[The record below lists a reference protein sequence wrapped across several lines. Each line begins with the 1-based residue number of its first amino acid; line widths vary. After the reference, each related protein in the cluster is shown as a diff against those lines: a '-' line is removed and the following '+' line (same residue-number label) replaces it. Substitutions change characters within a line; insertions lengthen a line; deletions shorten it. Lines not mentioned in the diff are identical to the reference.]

1 MSYNNDGGCCGGW
14 GGPFGGL
21 MGGFGGFGFDALILL
36 LFFGLMGGGMW
47 GGMGGW
53 GGFGGGAGMLGT
65 TSLAA
70 TETAALINQQNTADR
85 VAAANAKADAIA
97 GIVTANGT
105 KIETV
110 KDAVTNGFF
119 ANQTN
124 LCELGNNIAQ
134 QFSAAAMN
142 SMQNHNNLTSQL
154 TEMRFANQQC
164 CCDTKNLIQ
173 SSFCDLRHQMQ
184 SDKCDT
190 MQAMN
195 ANTAAIMARIDG
207 LERNAMQDKLAAAQ
221 EKIATLKAERDN
233 QNQTAQLAALIQAN
247 SCAPR
252 ACAPTPYGSCA
263 PYRSNC
269 EDPVCTLVNSLVTR
283 WANAQEIP
291 AVPAQAAG

>member
-1 MSYNNDGGCCGGW
+1 MSYNENNGGCCGGW

-21 MGGFGGFGFDALILL
+21 MGGFGFDALILL

-134 QFSAAAMN
+134 QFSAATMN
-142 SMQNHNNLTSQL
+142 GMQNHNNLTSQL

-195 ANTAAIMARIDG
+195 ANTAAIMARIDSI
-207 LERNAMQDKLAAAQ
+207 ERNAMQDKLNAAQ
-221 EKIATLKAERDN
+221 EKIAALKAERDN
-233 QNQTAQLAALIQAN
+233 SAQTQTLLAAIQN
-247 SCAPR
+247 TCAPR
-252 ACAPTPYGSCA
+252 ACAPAPCGPAYPYGFCNPCVDGVQRA
-263 PYRSNC
+263 
-269 EDPVCTLVNSLVTR
+269 VNDALGARIGELLFPTTT
-283 WANAQEIP
+283 
-291 AVPAQAAG
+291 PAQAAG

>member
-1 MSYNNDGGCCGGW
+1 MGYNNDGGCCGG
-14 GGPFGGL
+14 GGYGFPFGGFMNGL
-21 MGGFGGFGFDALILL
+21 GGFGFDALILL

-134 QFSAAAMN
+134 QFSAATMN
-142 SMQNHNNLTSQL
+142 GMQNHNNLTSQL

-164 CCDTKNLIQ
+164 CCDTKQLIQ

-184 SDKCDT
+184 VDKCET
-190 MQAMN
+190 LG
-195 ANTAAIMARIDG
+195 AIMARIDG

-233 QNQTAQLAALIQAN
+233 SQQTQTLLAAIGAQRG
-247 SCAPR
+247 CAPCSPCCTPSPCDQLS
-252 ACAPTPYGSCA
+252 AAIIAKGIDGIVNPVTPTTTA
-263 PYRSNC
+263 
-269 EDPVCTLVNSLVTR
+269 
-283 WANAQEIP
+283 
-291 AVPAQAAG
+291 

>member
-1 MSYNNDGGCCGGW
+1 MSYNDNNGGCCGGW

-21 MGGFGGFGFDALILL
+21 MGGFGFDALILL

-142 SMQNHNNLTSQL
+142 GMQNHNNLTNQL
-154 TEMRFANQQC
+154 TEMRFDASKC
-164 CCDTKNLIQ
+164 CCETNQNIQ
-173 SSFCDLRHQMQ
+173 RLSTQLESV
-184 SDKCDT
+184 KCST
-190 MQAMN
+190 EQAIVAAKAEILGAMN
-195 ANTAAIMARIDG
+195 AQRMAELEAKNIELKGQISQANQTAAIV
-207 LERNAMQDKLAAAQ
+207 AAV
-221 EKIATLKAERDN
+221 
-233 QNQTAQLAALIQAN
+233 QAN
-247 SCAPR
+247 GCNKP
-252 ACAPTPYGSCA
+252 ACAPCGPAYPYGFCNPCVDGVQRA
-263 PYRSNC
+263 
-269 EDPVCTLVNSLVTR
+269 VNDALGTR
-283 WANAQEIP
+283 IGELLFP
-291 AVPAQAAG
+291 TTTTTAAA

>member
-1 MSYNNDGGCCGGW
+1 MSYNDNNGGCCNGGW

-21 MGGFGGFGFDALILL
+21 MGGFGFDALILL

-142 SMQNHNNLTSQL
+142 GMQNHNNLTSQL
-154 TEMRFANQQC
+154 TEMRFDASKC
-164 CCDTKNLIQ
+164 CCETNQNIQ
-173 SSFCDLRHQMQ
+173 RLSTQLESV
-184 SDKCDT
+184 KCST
-190 MQAMN
+190 EQAIAAAKSEILGAMN
-195 ANTAAIMARIDG
+195 AQRMAELEAKNAKLENEISQSKQNATLIAAWQANQRGCTPCSPCCTPSPCDQLSAAIIAKGIDG
-207 LERNAMQDKLAAAQ
+207 IVN
-221 EKIATLKAERDN
+221 
-233 QNQTAQLAALIQAN
+233 
-247 SCAPR
+247 
-252 ACAPTPYGSCA
+252 
-263 PYRSNC
+263 
-269 EDPVCTLVNSLVTR
+269 PVT
-283 WANAQEIP
+283 
-291 AVPAQAAG
+291 PAQAAG

>member
-1 MSYNNDGGCCGGW
+1 MSYNDNNGSCCGGW
-14 GGPFGGL
+14 GGPFGGF
-21 MGGFGGFGFDALILL
+21 MNGMGGFGFDALILL

-142 SMQNHNNLTSQL
+142 GMQNHNNLTSQL

-164 CCDTKNLIQ
+164 CCDTKQLIQ
-173 SSFCDLRHQMQ
+173 SSFCDLRHQMAA
-184 SDKCDT
+184 DKCET
-190 MQAMN
+190 LGAIAASKAEILGVMN
-195 ANTAAIMARIDG
+195 AQRMAELEAKNIELKGQISQANQTAAIV
-207 LERNAMQDKLAAAQ
+207 AAV
-221 EKIATLKAERDN
+221 
-233 QNQTAQLAALIQAN
+233 QAN
-247 SCAPR
+247 GCKP
-252 ACAPTPYGSCA
+252 ACAPCGPAYPYSFCNPCVDGVQRAVNDALGARIGELLFPTTTPTTTA
-263 PYRSNC
+263 
-269 EDPVCTLVNSLVTR
+269 
-283 WANAQEIP
+283 
-291 AVPAQAAG
+291 

>member
-1 MSYNNDGGCCGGW
+1 MSYNNDGGCCNGGW
-14 GGPFGGL
+14 GMPFGGF
-21 MGGFGGFGFDALILL
+21 MNGFGGFGFDALILL

-142 SMQNHNNLTSQL
+142 GMQNHNNLTSQL

-164 CCDTKNLIQ
+164 CCETNQNIQ
-173 SSFCDLRHQMQ
+173 RLSTQLESV
-184 SDKCDT
+184 KCST
-190 MQAMN
+190 EQAIAAAKSEILGAMN
-195 ANTAAIMARIDG
+195 AQRMAELEAKNIELKGQISQANQTAAIV
-207 LERNAMQDKLAAAQ
+207 AAV
-221 EKIATLKAERDN
+221 
-233 QNQTAQLAALIQAN
+233 QAN
-247 SCAPR
+247 GCKPAAPCAPV
-252 ACAPTPYGSCA
+252 PYGFCNPCFDGVQRA
-263 PYRSNC
+263 
-269 EDPVCTLVNSLVTR
+269 VNDALGTR
-283 WANAQEIP
+283 IGELLFP
-291 AVPAQAAG
+291 TTTSAQAAG

>member
-1 MSYNNDGGCCGGW
+1 MSYNNDGGCCNS
-14 GGPFGGL
+14 GGL
-21 MGGFGGFGFDALILL
+21 GNMMGFGFEALILL

-47 GGMGGW
+47 GGWGGM

-105 KIETV
+105 KIEMT
-110 KDAVTNGFF
+110 KDAVYENRY
-119 ANQTN
+119 QSERN
-124 LCELGNNIAQ
+124 LCQLGNNIAQ
-134 QFSAAAMN
+134 QFNAAAMN
-142 SMQNHNNLTSQL
+142 GMQNHNNLMSQL

-247 SCAPR
+247 GYKS
-252 ACAPTPYGSCA
+252 ACAPAPCGTAYAYTPCNPCNPCYDGVQRA
-263 PYRSNC
+263 
-269 EDPVCTLVNSLVTR
+269 VN
-283 WANAQEIP
+283 NALGERIGELLFP
-291 AVPAQAAG
+291 TTAQAAG